1 LISCWP
7 PVILVDEE
15 ATVFL
20 RRYTRTKD
28 GKTHTYYALVE
39 SVRTDAGPRQH
50 VVAYLGELN
59 HDQQQR
65 WQRTVGIYN
74 RHGNC
79 QQLRLFPDDDQVAAP
94 DDPDVVRIRLSSVGW
109 TNPRRFGDVWLGLW
123 LWKFLHL
130 DEIIDRHVPQGKETI
145 RPADIVAIEVVNRLC
160 GPCSE
165 FALAEH
171 WYASTALEDLLG
183 VPDSAVTKDRLYR
196 TLDRL
201 LGAQASIENDLK
213 DRLGTLFQLDYDLLL
228 YDLTSTYFEGLAEEN
243 DLARRGHSRD
253 HRRDCK
259 QIVLALIV
267 TREGFPLAHMTFAGN
282 TQDLQTVETIV
293 EMVEA
298 RFGRSQRIWVM
309 DRGMISKDT
318 LKLLNQSGRRYLLAT
333 RRGELSAFAEEL
345 CSSGWQRLDGNPDV
359 EVKLLK
365 RKRVHYLLA
374 RSRPRRQKERAIRR
388 RQRRGLA
395 KALRKLQQRIESGR
409 LKKRDKILESV
420 GRLKGRFPK
429 ARIFVTITVTKGKQP
444 RLSWAWDVVKFR
456 AALRADGAY
465 LLRSNQGGWTPAE
478 FWETYIQLTVVERA
492 FRVLKSELLLRPV
505 WHHYSGR
512 TQAHVMVCVLAY
524 ALWKTLDHLAKQAGL
539 KTEIRKPDPQRPR
552 SSPKARPMTPEVIL
566 RELGR
571 VAVGDILLE
580 TTDGRKLALRRV
592 ARPTSEPARILASL
606 GLKLPERLSG
616 DRVL

>member
-1 LISCWP
+1 
-7 PVILVDEE
+7 
-15 ATVFL
+15 
-20 RRYTRTKD
+20 
-28 GKTHTYYALVE
+28 
-39 SVRTDAGPRQH
+39 
-50 VVAYLGELN
+50 
-59 HDQQQR
+59 
-65 WQRTVGIYN
+65 
-74 RHGNC
+74 
-79 QQLRLFPDDDQVAAP
+79 
-94 DDPDVVRIRLSSVGW
+94 GW

-130 DEIIDRHVPQGKETI
+130 DEIVDRHLPQGKETI
-145 RPADIVAIEVVNRLC
+145 RPADIVAIEVINRLC

-171 WYASTALEDLLG
+171 WYTSTALEDLLG

-201 LGAQASIENDLK
+201 LRAQEAIENNLK
-213 DRLGTLFQLDYDLLL
+213 EQFGTLFQLDYDLLL

-243 DLARRGHSRD
+243 DLARRGYSRD
-253 HRRDCK
+253 HRSDCK

-267 TREGFPLAHMTFAGN
+267 TREGFPLAHLTFAGN

-293 EMVEA
+293 KMVEA

-309 DRGMISKDT
+309 DRGMISKET
-318 LKLLNQSGRRYLLAT
+318 LKLLNQSDRRYLLAT
-333 RRGELSAFAEEL
+333 RRGELASFAEEL
-345 CSSGWQRLDGNPDV
+345 RSGGWQRLEGNADV

-365 RKRVHYLLA
+365 RRKVHYLLA

-395 KALRKLQQRIESGR
+395 KALQKLQHRIASGR
-409 LKKRDKILESV
+409 LKKRDKILECV

-429 ARIFVTITVTKGKQP
+429 ARIFVTITVDKGKHPQ
-444 RLSWAWDVVKFR
+444 LSWTWDLAKFR

-465 LLRSNQGGWTPAE
+465 LLRSNQGGWTAAE

-539 KTEIRKPDPQRPR
+539 KTEIRKPDLQRPR
-552 SSPKARPMTPEVIL
+552 SSPKPRPMTPETIL
-566 RELGR
+566 RELR
-571 VAVGDILLE
+571 QVEIGDILLE
-580 TTDGRKLALRRV
+580 TTDGQELVLRRV
-592 ARPTSEPARILASL
+592 SRPKAEPARILEVL
-606 GLKLPERLSG
+606 GLKLPERLSE
-616 DRVL
+616 DRLL

>member
-1 LISCWP
+1 M
-7 PVILVDEE
+7 
-15 ATVFL
+15 FL

-39 SVRTDAGPRQH
+39 SVRTEAGPRQH
-50 VVAYLGELN
+50 VVAYLGEVN
-59 HDQQQR
+59 HDQERR
-65 WQRTVGIYN
+65 WQRTVVFHN
-74 RHGNC
+74 RQGEDR
-79 QQLRLFPDDDQVAAP
+79 QLRLFPDAEPISLP
-94 DDPDVVRIRLSSVGW
+94 DDPDVVQIRLDSVGW

-130 DEIIDRHVPQGKETI
+130 DEIVDRHVPQGKETV

-160 GPCSE
+160 APCSE

-171 WYASTALEDLLG
+171 WYRSTALEDLLG

-201 LGAQASIENDLK
+201 LTAQQAIEGDLK
-213 DRLGTLFQLDYDLLL
+213 DRFGQLFQLDYDLLL

-243 DLARRGHSRD
+243 DLASRGYSRD
-253 HRRDCK
+253 HRGDCP

-267 TREGFPLAHMTFAGN
+267 TRDGFPLAHLTLAGN

-293 EMVEA
+293 TTIEA
-298 RFGRSQRIWVM
+298 RFGQSQRVWVM
-309 DRGMISKDT
+309 DRGMISEDT
-318 LKLLNQSGRRYLLAT
+318 LKFLGRSGRRYLLAT
-333 RRGELSAFAEEL
+333 RRGELTAFAKHL
-345 CSSGWQRLDGNPDV
+345 RARGWQRLPENPDV

-365 RKRVHYLLA
+365 RRRVHYLLA

-395 KALRKLQQRIESGR
+395 QALEKLQNRIAAGR
-409 LKKRDKILESV
+409 LKNRDKILESL

-429 ARIFVTITVTKGKQP
+429 ARPFVTITVSKTQP
-444 RLSWAWDVVKFR
+444 ARLSWTWLREKFR
-456 AALRADGAY
+456 AALAGDGAY
-465 LLRSNQGGWTPAE
+465 LLRSNQGGWSAQE

-524 ALWKTLDHLAKQAGL
+524 ALWKTLDHLAKRAGL
-539 KTEIRKPDPQRPR
+539 ETEIHKPEPR
-552 SSPKARPMTPEVIL
+552 RGRAAPKPRPMTPEVIL
-566 RELGR
+566 RELGQI
-571 VAVGDILLE
+571 AIGDIELE
-580 TTDGRKLALRRV
+580 TTDGQKLVLRRV
-592 ARPTSEPARILASL
+592 ARPMGESKRILATL
-606 GLKLPERLSG
+606 ELEIPERLSP
-616 DRVL
+616 DRIL